1 MSGKQIDLFVD
12 AEDRRLFSGVR
23 SLQFVISRLPSKTML
38 SPADIALA
46 LDTKV
51 DTVYRWIDAGKF
63 EYIDIGSGDTGK
75 PRWRIERVSFL
86 SFLKS
91 RVNKV

>member
-86 SFLKS
+86 SFLRS

>member
-1 MSGKQIDLFVD
+1 MGSEQIDLFVD

-23 SLQFVISRLPSKTML
+23 SLQFFISRLPSKPML
-38 SPADIALA
+38 SPTDIALA

-63 EYIDIGSGDTGK
+63 EYIDIGSGATGK

-91 RVNKV
+91 RVNRV

>member
-1 MSGKQIDLFVD
+1 MGSEQIDLFVD
-12 AEDRRLFSGVR
+12 AEDRRLFSGCK
-23 SLQFVISRLPSKTML
+23 SLQFFISRLPSKTML
-38 SPADIALA
+38 SPTDIALA

-63 EYIDIGSGDTGK
+63 EYIDIGSGATGK

-86 SFLKS
+86 SFLRS
-91 RVNKV
+91 RINRV

>member
-86 SFLKS
+86 SFLSS
-91 RVNKV
+91 RVNRV

>member
-1 MSGKQIDLFVD
+1 MDSKQIDLFVD

-86 SFLKS
+86 SFLRS

>member
-1 MSGKQIDLFVD
+1 MGSEQIDLFVD
-12 AEDRRLFSGVR
+12 AEDRRLFSGCK
-23 SLQFVISRLPSKTML
+23 SLKFFISRLPSKTML
-38 SPADIALA
+38 SPTDIALA

-63 EYIDIGSGDTGK
+63 EYIDIGSGATGK

-86 SFLKS
+86 SFLRS
-91 RVNKV
+91 RVNRV

>member
-51 DTVYRWIDAGKF
+51 DTVYRWIESGKF

>member
-1 MSGKQIDLFVD
+1 MGSEQIDLFVD
-12 AEDRRLFSGVR
+12 AEDRRLFSGCK
-23 SLQFVISRLPSKTML
+23 SLQFFISRLPSKTML
-38 SPADIALA
+38 SPTDIALA

-63 EYIDIGSGDTGK
+63 EYIDIGSGATGK

-86 SFLKS
+86 SFLGS
-91 RVNKV
+91 RVNRV

>member
-1 MSGKQIDLFVD
+1 MGSKQIDLFVD
-12 AEDRRLFSGVR
+12 AEDRRLFSGCK

-38 SPADIALA
+38 SPTDIALA

>member
-1 MSGKQIDLFVD
+1 MSGNQIDLFVD

>member
-23 SLQFVISRLPSKTML
+23 SLQVVISRLPSKTML

>member
-1 MSGKQIDLFVD
+1 MGSEQIDLFVD
-12 AEDRRLFSGVR
+12 AEDRRLFSGCK
-23 SLQFVISRLPSKTML
+23 SLRFFISRLPSKTML
-38 SPADIALA
+38 SPTDIALA

-63 EYIDIGSGDTGK
+63 EYIDIGSGATGK

-86 SFLKS
+86 SFLRS
-91 RVNKV
+91 RVNRV

>member
-1 MSGKQIDLFVD
+1 MGSEQIDLFVD
-12 AEDRRLFSGVR
+12 AEDRRLFSGCK
-23 SLQFVISRLPSKTML
+23 SLKFFISRLPSKTML
-38 SPADIALA
+38 SPTDIALA

-63 EYIDIGSGDTGK
+63 EYIDIGSGATGK

-86 SFLKS
+86 SFLRS
-91 RVNKV
+91 RINRV

>member
-1 MSGKQIDLFVD
+1 MKQPDMFVD

-23 SLQFVISRLPSKTML
+23 SLQFIISRLPSKPML
-38 SPADIALA
+38 APVDIATA

-51 DTVYRWIDAGKF
+51 DTVYRWIDSGYF
-63 EYIDIGSGDTGK
+63 EYMDIGSGEGGK
-75 PRWRIERVSFL
+75 RRYRIERISFL

-91 RVNKV
+91 RINRI

>member
-86 SFLKS
+86 SFLGS
-91 RVNKV
+91 RVNRV